1 MKKRK
6 KITEGHKM
14 FFNVM
19 GVFLIY
25 TLIFL
30 LFKNYEQNYLPPYNE
45 TDDIHLLIFCGSFMI
60 GLAWIM
66 YYYAKRMNKRI
77 SYEQRKK
84 ETLMRRELTQNIS
97 HELKTPVA
105 SILGFT
111 ETILDNPSMSE
122 ETKIQFVIRTNAQA
136 QRLSSLLQDIS
147 MLNRMDYAANVL
159 TIERINVSN
168 VVSEI
173 IQEIELD
180 LNKKNMLSKN
190 YLPENILIKGNTSM
204 VYSIFRNLFE
214 NAINYAGNGT
224 TIEIAANEHPDK
236 WQFRFNDNGQGIPS
250 EHLTRIFERFYR
262 IDKGRSR
269 ALGGT
274 GLGLAIIKNA
284 IQLHGGNITVS
295 SAEGG
300 GLCFDFTLKKMIKS
314 F

>member
-97 HELKTPVA
+97 HA
-105 SILGFT
+105 
-111 ETILDNPSMSE
+111 
-122 ETKIQFVIRTNAQA
+122 
-136 QRLSSLLQDIS
+136 
-147 MLNRMDYAANVL
+147 
-159 TIERINVSN
+159 
-168 VVSEI
+168 
-173 IQEIELD
+173 
-180 LNKKNMLSKN
+180 
-190 YLPENILIKGNTSM
+190 
-204 VYSIFRNLFE
+204 RNE
-214 NAINYAGNGT
+214 A
-224 TIEIAANEHPDK
+224 
-236 WQFRFNDNGQGIPS
+236 
-250 EHLTRIFERFYR
+250 
-262 IDKGRSR
+262 
-269 ALGGT
+269 
-274 GLGLAIIKNA
+274 
-284 IQLHGGNITVS
+284 
-295 SAEGG
+295 
-300 GLCFDFTLKKMIKS
+300 
-314 F
+314 

>member
-1 MKKRK
+1 
-6 KITEGHKM
+6 M

-19 GVFLIY
+19 GVFFIY

-30 LFKNYEQNYLPPYNE
+30 LFKNYERNYLPPYNE
-45 TDDIHLLIFCGSFMI
+45 TDDIHLLIFCGFFMI
-60 GLAWIM
+60 VLTWIM

-77 SYEQRKK
+77 SHEQRKK

-111 ETILDNPSMSE
+111 ETILENPNMSE
-122 ETKIQFVIRTNAQA
+122 DTKMQFVTRTNAQA
-136 QRLSSLLQDIS
+136 QRLASLLQDIS
-147 MLNRMDYAANVL
+147 MLNRMDYAVNVL

-168 VVSEI
+168 IVSEI

-180 LNKKNMLSKN
+180 LNKRNMLSKN

-204 VYSIFRNLFE
+204 IYSIFRNLFE

-224 TIEIAANEHPDK
+224 TIEISAEEHPTK
-236 WQFRFNDNGQGIPS
+236 WHFIFSDNGQGIPS
-250 EHLTRIFERFYR
+250 EHLPRIFERFYR

-284 IQLHGGNITVS
+284 IQLHGGKITAS
-295 SAEGG
+295 STEGG
-300 GLCFDFTLKKMIKS
+300 GLCFDFTLKK
-314 F
+314 

>member
-1 MKKRK
+1 
-6 KITEGHKM
+6 M

-25 TLIFL
+25 TLVFL
-30 LFKNYEQNYLPPYNE
+30 LFKNYDPIFLTPNND
-45 TDDIHLLIFCGSFMI
+45 TDDVHLFIFCGIFMI

-77 SYEQRKK
+77 SHEQRKK

-111 ETILDNPSMSE
+111 ETILENPTMPE
-122 ETKIQFVIRTNAQA
+122 DTKRLFIARTNSQA
-136 QRLSSLLQDIS
+136 QRLASLLQDLS
-147 MLNRMDYAANVL
+147 MLNRMDYAAKDLPV
-159 TIERINVSN
+159 ERVNVSN
-168 VVSEI
+168 IVSEI
-173 IQEIELD
+173 IQDIELD
-180 LNKKNMLSKN
+180 LNKKNMFSKN

-204 VYSIFRNLFE
+204 IYSIFRNLFE
-214 NAINYAGNGT
+214 NAINYAGNGSI
-224 TIEIAANEHPDK
+224 IEISAEEQSDRWH
-236 WQFRFNDNGQGIPS
+236 FRFCDNGQGIPS

-269 ALGGT
+269 VLGGT
-274 GLGLAIIKNA
+274 GLGLSIIKNSVL
-284 IQLHGGNITVS
+284 LHGGKITAS
-295 SAEGG
+295 SAENG